1 MDYETFHTG
10 TREYAEIGMLSAHFS
25 IAHSKQ
31 FDCLQAAQAGLFSI
45 WTGPMM
51 NYSRKSLSDLRDEY
65 SYYGPA
71 HEMAY
76 ER

>member
-45 WTGPMM
+45 WTGPMI
-51 NYSRKSLSDLRDEY
+51 NYSRK
-65 SYYGPA
+65 
-71 HEMAY
+71 
-76 ER
+76 